1 MSMTNPWVLYVT
13 TDLPD
18 QGSAYALALTRL
30 GQAVQDQGIE
40 VLRAH
45 SCEDGLIIAQ
55 GSASYSCV
63 AIDWDLGETAG
74 MSEKAVLE
82 IIRSV
87 REKSL
92 RIPIFLL
99 SRGVTTR
106 NLPMSV
112 IREVREYVNLIGE
125 TPEFFA
131 KRVRFAIDDYH
142 NGMLPPYFKALK
154 KLTEEGTYQWDAPGH
169 MGGAAY
175 LKHPAGAEFHR
186 FFGENIMRADIGISN
201 VELGSWLDIEGPPA
215 ESQRMAARVFGAD
228 WTFYVLAGSSA
239 SNRIVVQA
247 AVGNDEMVVVD
258 RNCHKSLNH
267 AMTLAG
273 SRPVYFQPSRNG
285 YGMIGLIPPKR
296 FAKAH
301 IDKLVADS
309 PLAAGAKSSAP
320 VHAVVTNPT
329 YDGMLYNVDK
339 VAEMLAASVPR
350 VHFDEAWYA
359 YGKFHPLF
367 KHRFAMGVPRDMK
380 NRPTV
385 FAVQSTHKMLPA
397 FSMASYIHVSNSER
411 GKIEWAP
418 LKEAFMMHGTTS
430 PFYPLIASLDIAS
443 AMMDEPSGSALLRE
457 TVSYAVE
464 FRKAVATV
472 NKRFKEEGEW
482 FFSLFQP
489 DQVPVGKKKVDLA
502 DAATDMLCND
512 PACWTLRA
520 GESWHGI
527 PDEVVA
533 GDFCMLDP
541 TKVTILCPGTDAKG
555 KIAKLG
561 VPGTILSKFL
571 DARRQEIARTGD
583 YTVLVLFSVGT
594 TQGKWGTLLETL
606 MAFKRL
612 YDRKASLE
620 EALPELVHAYPQR
633 YGGMTLPQLCDEMH
647 QVMTELDLQAM
658 ANAAGEVLS
667 EQVLTPSEAYQQLI
681 HGNTEEVRI
690 ADLPGRVA
698 ALMIVPYPPGIP
710 VLMPGERVDPKGGT
724 IVKFLIAVE
733 AFGKRFPGF
742 GREVQNVH
750 ADGNGDLWAKVTLEK
765 GAAGAAGKAAKAS
778 KKKAK
783 R

>member
-1 MSMTNPWVLYVT
+1 MSMNKPWLLYVT
-13 TDLPD
+13 ADPPD
-18 QGSAYALALTRL
+18 EGSAYRLALVRL
-30 GQAVQDQGIE
+30 GDAVRAQGIE
-40 VLRAH
+40 VVRALN
-45 SCEDGLIIAQ
+45 CEDGVIVAHGQ
-55 GSASYSCV
+55 ASYS
-63 AIDWDLGETAG
+63 AIIIDWDLGETAK
-74 MSEKAVLE
+74 MTESPALA
-82 IIRSV
+82 IIRAV

-92 RIPIFLL
+92 LVPIFLL
-99 SRGVTTR
+99 SRNASTSD
-106 NLPMSV
+106 LPLSV
-112 IREVREYVNLIGE
+112 IREVREYVNLAGE

-131 KRVRFAIDDYH
+131 RRVRFAIDDYH
-142 NGMLPPYFKALK
+142 AKLLPPYFKALK
-154 KLTEEGTYQWDAPGH
+154 KLTEEGAWQWDAPGH

-175 LKHPAGAEFHR
+175 LKLPAGSEFHE
-186 FFGENIMRADIGISN
+186 FFGENLMRADIGISN

-239 SNRIVVQA
+239 SNRIVIQA
-247 AVGNDEMVVVD
+247 GVGKDEIVVVD

-267 AMTLAG
+267 AMTLAS

-296 FAKAH
+296 FTKEH
-301 IDKLVADS
+301 IRGLVAKS
-309 PLAAGAKSSAP
+309 PLSKDAKSDAP

-329 YDGMLYNVDK
+329 YDGLLYNCDR
-339 VAEMLAASVPR
+339 VAELLAQSVPR

-359 YGKFHPLF
+359 YGKFHPLY

-385 FAVQSTHKMLPA
+385 YAVQSTHKMLPA
-397 FSMASYIHVSNSER
+397 FSMASYIHVSNSDR
-411 GKIEWAP
+411 GAIDWSP

-457 TVSYAVE
+457 TVGYAVD
-464 FRKAVATV
+464 FRKAVASV
-472 NKRFKEEGEW
+472 AQRFRDDGEW

-489 DQVPVGKKKVDLA
+489 DRVGVKGKRVPFHEAPNDALA
-502 DAATDMLCND
+502 ND
-512 PACWTLRA
+512 PKCWTLRP
-520 GESWHGI
+520 GESWHGL
-527 PDEVVA
+527 PDDVVA
-533 GDFCMLDP
+533 DDFCMLDP

-555 KIAKLG
+555 KLARHGI
-561 VPGTILSKFL
+561 PGAILTKFL
-571 DARRQEIARTGD
+571 SARRQEIARTGD

-606 MAFKRL
+606 LAFKRL

-620 EALPELVHAYPQR
+620 EALPELVHAHPAR
-633 YGGMTLPQLCDEMH
+633 YGGMTLPDLCEEMH
-647 QVMTELDLQAM
+647 QVMTESDLQNM
-658 ANAAGEVLS
+658 ANQAGEVLS
-667 EQVLTPSEAYQQLI
+667 EQVLTPADAYQKLI
-681 HGNTEEVRI
+681 HGTTEEVRI

-710 VLMPGERVDPKGGT
+710 VLMPGERVDRKGGV
-724 IVKFLIAVE
+724 IVKFLKAVE
-733 AFGKRFPGF
+733 AYGKRFPGF

-750 ADGNGDLWAKVTLEK
+750 PDENGDMWAKVIIEEAPAKTARK
-765 GAAGAAGKAAKAS
+765 RAAKR
-778 KKKAK
+778 K